1 MNISIMM
8 DELVKVLKEAT
19 STLQLETPKGVFRAP
34 QVVDGYLP
42 TKNPKD
48 TEATEDFPYVIAR
61 YLNDTSNDEGAMAQV
76 KVICGTYSED
86 DQRGWRDLLNLTN
99 AIKTYLLSHR
109 LLGGCFSIELPLKRE
124 FPEEQPAPEWVG
136 WFTLNISIPSIME
149 VDEDVRRILDC

>member
-19 STLQLETPKGVFRAP
+19 YMLQLETPKGVFRAP
-34 QVVDGYLP
+34 QVADGYLSP
-42 TKNPKD
+42 KNPKV
-48 TEATEDFPYVIAR
+48 EVTEDFPYVIAR

-99 AIKTYLLSHR
+99 AIKTYLLAQRSF
-109 LLGGCFSIELPLKRE
+109 GGCFSIELPLKRE

-136 WFTLNISIPSIME
+136 WFTLSVAIPNIQE
-149 VDEDVRRILDC
+149 VDEDVRRILEYC